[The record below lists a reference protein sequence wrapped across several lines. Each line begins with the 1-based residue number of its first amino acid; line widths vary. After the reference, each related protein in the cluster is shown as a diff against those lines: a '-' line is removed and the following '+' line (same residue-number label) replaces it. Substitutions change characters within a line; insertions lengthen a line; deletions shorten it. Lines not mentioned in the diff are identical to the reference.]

1 MQLADT
7 KIALSAFR
15 GMETMR
21 QIRSAAKPL
30 SERHIQLC
38 DVFGRQA
45 RLHLNDVSWPEA
57 CQRISLQWE
66 TLRRFDEPPWAVVR
80 PLVQRAFERAD
91 AELRNEDPAPAVRDI
106 RSTNRS

>member
-1 MQLADT
+1 
-7 KIALSAFR
+7 
-15 GMETMR
+15 MEPMR
-21 QIRSAAKPL
+21 RIRSAAKPL

-38 DVFGRQA
+38 DAFGRQA
-45 RLHLNDVSWPEA
+45 RLHSNNVSWPEA

-91 AELRNEDPAPAVRDI
+91 AELRNEEPTSAIRGI
-106 RSTNRS
+106 RSTNHS